1 MDFNSLCPSKIWDK
15 RGKMSISHI
24 TEKAY
29 NIFLRTREH
38 KCIGIRFAFVVILL
52 CGNMTVSNNG
62 FVLRDSVD
70 DYLKE
75 YCANPISEYDEIIKK
90 GVRRLGWDW
99 RMMAAIVWNESR
111 FNIHAVSSQ
120 GARGLMQFMPRTARR
135 FGLEEEE
142 ELKDPKKNIKAGVEY
157 LKFLERR
164 FDEIEDRDERIK
176 FVLAGYNAGPGHVR
190 DAMALAEKY
199 GYDPHVWV
207 GNVEKWLLA
216 LQERKYYTDEVCK
229 HGFFRGRYTVQY
241 VRKVF
246 EKYYFYCNI

>member
-1 MDFNSLCPSKIWDK
+1 M
-15 RGKMSISHI
+15 RVG
-24 TEKAY
+24 
-29 NIFLRTREH
+29 EH
-38 KCIGIRFAFVVILL
+38 KNKILRFIFIAILL
-52 CGNMTVSNNG
+52 CFDITIRNNEFLSQTV
-62 FVLRDSVD
+62 VD
-70 DYLKE
+70 DYLDE
-75 YCANPISEYDEIIKK
+75 YCANPISEYDEIIQV

-99 RMMAAIVWNESR
+99 RMMASIVWNESR
-111 FNIHAVSSQ
+111 FNINAVSSQ
-120 GARGLMQFMPRTARR
+120 GARGLMQFMPRTAVR
-135 FGLEEEE
+135 FGLEEED
-142 ELKDPKKNIKAGVEY
+142 LKDPQKNIIAGVEY

-216 LQERKYYTDEVCK
+216 LQERKYYTDSVCK

-246 EKYYFYCNI
+246 ERYYFYKEQGTRNREQGTRNK

>member
-1 MDFNSLCPSKIWDK
+1 
-15 RGKMSISHI
+15 
-24 TEKAY
+24 
-29 NIFLRTREH
+29 
-38 KCIGIRFAFVVILL
+38 
-52 CGNMTVSNNG
+52 
-62 FVLRDSVD
+62 
-70 DYLKE
+70 
-75 YCANPISEYDEIIKK
+75 
-90 GVRRLGWDW
+90 
-99 RMMAAIVWNESR
+99 MMAAIVWNESR

-246 EKYYFYCNI
+246 ERYHFYTE

>member
-1 MDFNSLCPSKIWDK
+1 MFVTLLFSLNIALCNN
-15 RGKMSISHI
+15 RGV
-24 TEKAY
+24 Y
-29 NIFLRTREH
+29 RE
-38 KCIGIRFAFVVILL
+38 II
-52 CGNMTVSNNG
+52 
-62 FVLRDSVD
+62 D
-70 DYLKE
+70 DYVRE
-75 YCANPISEYDEIIKK
+75 CNAERISQYDDIFREE
-90 GVRRLGWDW
+90 VVMLGWDW
-99 RMMAAIVWNESR
+99 RMLASIVWNESR
-111 FNIHAVSSQ
+111 FNNEVVSSQ
-120 GARGLMQFMPRTARR
+120 GARGLMQFMPRTAAR
-135 FGLEEEE
+135 FGLEGDEVV
-142 ELKDPKKNIKAGVEY
+142 DPKKSIDAGVEY

-216 LQERKYYTDEVCK
+216 LQERKYYTDKVCK

-246 EKYYFYCNI
+246 ERYEFYKEQGVGSKE

>member
-1 MDFNSLCPSKIWDK
+1 MDFNSLCPSEIWDK

-135 FGLEEEE
+135 DIFAPQ
-142 ELKDPKKNIKAGVEY
+142 K
-157 LKFLERR
+157 
-164 FDEIEDRDERIK
+164 
-176 FVLAGYNAGPGHVR
+176 
-190 DAMALAEKY
+190 
-199 GYDPHVWV
+199 
-207 GNVEKWLLA
+207 
-216 LQERKYYTDEVCK
+216 
-229 HGFFRGRYTVQY
+229 
-241 VRKVF
+241 
-246 EKYYFYCNI
+246 

>member
-1 MDFNSLCPSKIWDK
+1 MGQKGENEY
-15 RGKMSISHI
+15 I
-24 TEKAY
+24 TYIEKAY

-38 KCIGIRFAFVVILL
+38 KSIGIRFAFVVILL

-190 DAMALAEKY
+190 DAMALAEKH

-216 LQERKYYTDEVCK
+216 LQESKYYNDEVCK

>member
-1 MDFNSLCPSKIWDK
+1 MGQKGENEY
-15 RGKMSISHI
+15 I
-24 TEKAY
+24 TYIEKAY

-99 RMMAAIVWNESR
+99 RMMAAIVW
-111 FNIHAVSSQ
+111 Q

-246 EKYYFYCNI
+246 ERYHFYTE

>member
-29 NIFLRTREH
+29 YIFLRTREH

-246 EKYYFYCNI
+246 ERYHFYTE